1 MARVETRDVLY
12 WPNMRR
18 EQFERALEDRP
29 VVVVPVG
36 SIEQHGPHCPV
47 DVDISNAYGIVVR
60 AAERCKDFPFIV
72 GPEISL
78 GFTHYNQGFP
88 GTVTLG
94 LETFI
99 AVVCDVCRSIY
110 RNGFERIVLVNGHGG
125 NHAPMRSAA
134 VKIAEENI
142 YVLALSHW
150 ELMREELVE
159 WSDRDVGTIG
169 HAGEWETSIQLHL
182 RPQLVDRSKEV
193 ADTWE
198 PSVAPEFAHIVF
210 PERQRETPSGVMGD
224 PTVASAQKGERYV
237 ERAAERLEAL
247 ARAYRNQEVR
257 RYRWFDDDGSAGA
270 S

>member
-1 MARVETRDVLY
+1 MSHVETRKILY

-18 EQFERALEDRP
+18 EQFEAARRDRP

-47 DVDISNAYGIVVR
+47 DVDISNAHGIVVR
-60 AAERCKDFPFIV
+60 AAETVTDFPFIV

-99 AVVCDVCRSIY
+99 AVVADVCRSIH

-125 NHAPMRSAA
+125 NHHPMRSAV
-134 VKIAEENI
+134 VKVAEENI
-142 YVLALSHW
+142 YALALSHW
-150 ELMREELVE
+150 ELMRDELAA
-159 WSDRDVGTIG
+159 WSERDKGSIG
-169 HAGEWETSIQLHL
+169 HAGEWETSIQLYL
-182 RPQLVDRSKEV
+182 RPELVDRSKQIAEDWV
-193 ADTWE
+193 
-198 PSVAPEFAHIVF
+198 PSVAPEFSHITF
-210 PERQRETPSGVMGD
+210 PERQRETPNGVMGD

-237 ERAAERLEAL
+237 TKAAERLAQL
-247 ARAYRNQEVR
+247 ARAYRTQEVR
-257 RYRWFDDDGSAGA
+257 HYRWFEQD
-270 S
+270 